1 MNSFIGILVQGA
13 LLGGLYAISAIGLS
27 LAFGV
32 MRLVN
37 LAHGDLMIA
46 AVYMAIAFSF
56 GSAQTSVLT
65 LVIVTVAFA
74 PIGYMLQRILFNRVL
89 DSDPL
94 RPLLVTFGLSVVLQN
109 IFLLGFSADTQRL
122 RIDALTEMV
131 IPLGQ
136 RSFGALD
143 LLIFVTAIVL
153 AGGLQFIF
161 FGTKLGRRLRAA
173 SDDVGTLGLMGLNPR
188 HIFATASAIAF
199 VVIAIAG
206 LLLALR
212 SNVDPFTGPSRLLVA
227 FEAVI
232 IGGLGSFWGTLLG
245 ALLIGIAQVAAGS
258 IDPGWQSIGGHVVF
272 LLILAFRPMGLMPKV
287 FQ

>member
-1 MNSFIGILVQGA
+1 MNAALEILVQGL

-27 LAFGV
+27 LVFGV

-56 GSAQTSVLT
+56 GAAQTNVAT
-65 LVIVTVAFA
+65 LLLVAVA
-74 PIGYMLQRILFNRVL
+74 LIPIGYVVQRGLLNRVL

-94 RPLLVTFGLSVVLQN
+94 RPLLVTFGLSVILQN
-109 IFLLGFSADTQRL
+109 VFLLGFSADTQRL
-122 RIDALTEMV
+122 RLDALTGAV
-131 IPLGQ
+131 IRLGEV
-136 RSFGALD
+136 SFGALD
-143 LLIFVTAIVL
+143 AIIFIAAVGL
-153 AGGLQFIF
+153 AGGLQFVF
-161 FGTKLGRRLRAA
+161 FKTKLGRRLRAA
-173 SDDVGTLGLMGLNPR
+173 SDDVATLGLMGLNSR
-188 HIFATASAIAF
+188 HIFAIASAIAF
-199 VVIAIAG
+199 FVIAVAG

-245 ALLIGIAQVAAGS
+245 ALLLGVAQIAAGT
-258 IDPGWQSIGGHVVF
+258 IDPGLQAIGGHIVF
-272 LLILAFRPMGLMPKV
+272 LLVLALRPQGLMPKV
-287 FQ
+287 SQ